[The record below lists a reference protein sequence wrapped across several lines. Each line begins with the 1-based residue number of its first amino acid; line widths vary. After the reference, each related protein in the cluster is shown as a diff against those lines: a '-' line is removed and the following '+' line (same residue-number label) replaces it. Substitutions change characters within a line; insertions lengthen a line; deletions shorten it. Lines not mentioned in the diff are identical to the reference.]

1 MSKHKLTE
9 LYEQTKNEGALPV
22 FVVTFG
28 TKDAGAK
35 YVVRLHVSS
44 LKGGINNA
52 PTNHHVITNTH
63 QELREFMPDECT
75 IINRMPND
83 DPVIVEMWL

>member
-1 MSKHKLTE
+1 MSKQKLTE
-9 LYEQTKNEGALPV
+9 WYEQTKSESALPA

-28 TKDAGAK
+28 TKDFGAK
-35 YVVRLHVSS
+35 YVVRLHISS
-44 LKGGINNA
+44 FKGYIHEM
-52 PTNHHVITNTH
+52 TTHHHVVAGSH

-75 IINRMPND
+75 VINRSPND

>member
-1 MSKHKLTE
+1 MSKQKLTE
-9 LYEQTKNEGALPV
+9 LYTQTKNEGALPV

-28 TKDAGAK
+28 TKDFGAK

-44 LKGGINNA
+44 LKGSVNNA
-52 PTNHHVITNTH
+52 PTLHHVTADSH

-75 IINRMPND
+75 VINRSPND